1 LGKSLAG
8 LAQEILTSGDY
19 RKHGLM
25 PLRDVKSAVNTRT
38 ANHLGINLNRLQGFN
53 RIFPAQ

>member
-1 LGKSLAG
+1 
-8 LAQEILTSGDY
+8 
-19 RKHGLM
+19 
-25 PLRDVKSAVNTRT
+25 LRDVKSAANSRT